1 MSDEIE
7 NVSVE
12 GAEGGAEGGVD
23 QSAVA
28 SSAERTEVQLGYKG
42 LSQITTGEGTASL
55 ALCSN
60 THRSP
65 VRAVG
70 KVRDP
75 MRMREALSTVYEI
88 VKSDHRYIP
97 RDRTAYL
104 AYQRMRSRASGAN
117 LFQAQREYFDW
128 LSRND
133 PNAWLILD
141 PVVSVQPDGLMFE
154 VFGKDEGSYARLQVD
169 WSAIEREGE
178 AVYGTTN
185 IDFSQQLFDGLQ
197 RMRTRRETRFEIGQE
212 AVSFQTE
219 AQPEVLEKQIRLPN
233 AWLRGFLQV
242 QSAATLPGVSFTIA
256 PVDLYN
262 VLRQLRLHA
271 DQKKGGRAIR
281 VELSPGE
288 KPRLV
293 LEPWETVVETSA
305 EPYKGRVAQVIRIW
319 GRRRLM
325 MLSRLLPYVESV
337 DIHLLGTGL
346 PSFYVLRCGAFTLT
360 MGLTGFTSANWSQ
373 ALGLDSLL
381 PRTAEVSADLDRL
394 VAYLEGKWI
403 ATPEEIEGAL
413 KIGRAALRHA
423 VQLGCQQGKLIWDL
437 AKGVYRLRPLLAE
450 GLDPEKLEF
459 RNERERQA
467 HDLLAGKG
475 GSVTVVSENRLSGV
489 GIQYVANVV
498 IDADRREYRCEL
510 TIDDEGRVRRADCTS
525 PFFRKHQ
532 LKEGPSA
539 PLIAL
544 RMKVAELQAARNAER
559 GKGTIQYE
567 TRMYVKRHTGG
578 EDVYQVSLEQTQ
590 IKVRWGQRSQERLRS
605 QSLSF
610 NSVDAARD
618 AYFARIADL
627 ERRGFMDATA
637 G

>member
-7 NVSVE
+7 KQSEESAE
-12 GAEGGAEGGVD
+12 GADQGAIAQD
-23 QSAVA
+23 
-28 SSAERTEVQLGYKG
+28 AERTAVQLGYNG

-70 KVRDP
+70 TVHNP
-75 MRMREALSTVYEI
+75 LRMREALSAIYEI

-104 AYQRMRSRASGAN
+104 AYQRMRNKASGAN

-133 PNAWLILD
+133 PNAWLLLD
-141 PVVSVQPDGLMFE
+141 PVVSVQPDGLLFE
-154 VFGKDEGSYARLQVD
+154 VFSKDEGSYARLQID
-169 WSAIEREGE
+169 WSAIEQEGE
-178 AVYGTTN
+178 PVYGTTN

-197 RMRTRRETRFEIGQE
+197 RMRTRRKTRIEIGQD
-212 AVSFQTE
+212 AVRFQTE

-233 AWLRGFLQV
+233 TWLRGFLQV
-242 QSAATLPGVSFTIA
+242 QSAATLPAVSFTIA

-281 VELSPGE
+281 AELAPGE
-288 KPRLV
+288 IPRLV
-293 LEPWETVVETSA
+293 LEPWETVVNTSA
-305 EPYKGRVAQVIRIW
+305 EVYKGRLAQVVRIW

-325 MLSRLLPYVESV
+325 MLARLMPFIESV
-337 DIHLLGTGL
+337 DVHLLGTGL
-346 PSFYVLRCGAFTLT
+346 PSFYVLRCGAFTVT

-381 PRTAEVSADLDRL
+381 PRTSEVSADLAKI
-394 VAYLEGKWI
+394 VTFMEGKWI
-403 ATPEEIEGAL
+403 ATPAELEEAL
-413 KIGRAALRHA
+413 GLKGAALRHA

-437 AKGVYRLRPLLAE
+437 AKGVYRFRPLLAE
-450 GLDPEKLEF
+450 GLDPDKLEF

-467 HDLLAGKG
+467 HDLLAKKG
-475 GSVTVVSENRLSGV
+475 GSVEVLSENRLPGV
-489 GIQYVANVV
+489 GVQYVANVV
-498 IDADRREYRCEL
+498 VDADRREYRCEL

-544 RMKVAELQAARNAER
+544 RMKVAELQAARAAER
-559 GKGTIQYE
+559 GQGTIQYE
-567 TRMYVKRHTGG
+567 TRMYVKRHKSG

-590 IKVRWGQRSQERLRS
+590 VKVRWGQRSQERLRS
-605 QSLSF
+605 QSLAF
-610 NSVDAARD
+610 NSVDAARE
-618 AYFARIADL
+618 AYFARIAEL